1 MSFWIVGQVVPSL
14 ALSNISFVS
23 ETDTSSHLTIYIY
36 GKGWPISPWKFHDA
50 TSRVRK
56 IYDSHISALD
66 LAQSLSRKQWV
77 PIRETAKTWNEHG
90 QWPQNFPFLDNWLW
104 IMSHLCPIY
113 DDSYGHC
120 FVIMSITWPIQNF
133 YGHLHFVSI
142 FKMGKSNIFTWFL
155 NYRQVHNDH

>member
-23 ETDTSSHLTIYIY
+23 ETDTSSHLTIHIY
-36 GKGWPISPWKFHDA
+36 GKGWSISPWKFHDA
-50 TSRVRK
+50 TWPCLEFAKS
-56 IYDSHISALD
+56 IAPTSALQTW
-66 LAQSLSRKQWV
+66 LKHWV
-77 PIRETAKTWNEHG
+77 PIRETAKTWSEHG

-142 FKMGKSNIFTWFL
+142 FKLGKSNIFTWSL
-155 NYRQVHNDH
+155 NYRQVLNGH